1 MTVMPGIA
9 HGDASAD
16 GEDSRADGDHNTA
29 RRLRIAMIAPPFFE
43 LPPTGYGGVEAM
55 VAGLVDQLADRGH
68 DVLLIGAGRHRTRA
82 RRFCPVFD
90 RPPSERL
97 GTPVPEVIHA
107 ARAAAVLRDV
117 DVDIVHDH
125 TLAGP
130 LLAPSRRIPTV
141 VTVHGEADGELGS
154 YYAALG
160 DTVDIVAI
168 SDAQRSLNPHLNW
181 VGVVHNAV
189 DVASFPFRE
198 RKGDYVLWLGRFC
211 DEKGAHIAI
220 DGARAAGLPI
230 VLAGKCREPAE
241 RAYFE
246 REITRRLGPGVR
258 YAGEADAA
266 QKRQLLSWARALAFP
281 VQWEEPFGLVMIEAM
296 ACGTPVVALRRGSV
310 PEIVA
315 DGITG
320 IIVDNPAALPGALV
334 AAGQLDPARCR
345 QHVLDGFDLPA
356 MAAGYE
362 RLYRMLAEGSR
373 QVNALAAG
381 VATPGPRHAASAR
394 HAALPRRPVLP
405 KFVGW
410 PAARR

>member
-1 MTVMPGIA
+1 MPGLA
-9 HGDASAD
+9 HQGGSAD
-16 GEDSRADGDHNTA
+16 GEDSRADSGDHSA

-43 LPPTGYGGVEAM
+43 LPPTGYGGVEAI
-55 VAGLVDQLADRGH
+55 VADLVDQLADRGH

-82 RRFCPVFD
+82 ARFCPVFG

-97 GTPVPEVIHA
+97 GAPVPEVIHA
-107 ARAAAVLRDV
+107 ARAAAALRDV

-130 LLAPSRRIPTV
+130 LLAPGRRVPTV
-141 VTVHGEADGELGS
+141 VTVHSEANGELGS

-160 DTVDIVAI
+160 DSVDIVAI

-181 VGVVHNAV
+181 VGTVHNAI
-189 DVASFPFRE
+189 DVASFPYRE
-198 RKGDYVLWLGRFC
+198 RKDDYVLWLGRFC
-211 DEKGAHIAI
+211 DQKGAHLAI
-220 DGARAAGLPI
+220 DAARAAGLPI
-230 VLAGKCREPAE
+230 VLAGKCSEPAE
-241 RAYFE
+241 RGYFE

-258 YAGEADAA
+258 YVGEADAA
-266 QKRQLLSWARALAFP
+266 QKRQLLSRARALAFP

-296 ACGTPVVALRRGSV
+296 ACGTPVIALRCGSV

-320 IIVDNPAALPGALV
+320 IIADNPAALPGAL
-334 AAGQLDPARCR
+334 AAAWRLDPARCR
-345 QHVLDGFDLPA
+345 QHVRDRFDLPA

-362 RLYRMLAEGSR
+362 RIYRMLAEGSR
-373 QVNALAAG
+373 QVHALAAG
-381 VATPGPRHAASAR
+381 VATPGPRHAAPAR

-405 KFVGW
+405 KFVSW
-410 PAARR
+410 PAGRR